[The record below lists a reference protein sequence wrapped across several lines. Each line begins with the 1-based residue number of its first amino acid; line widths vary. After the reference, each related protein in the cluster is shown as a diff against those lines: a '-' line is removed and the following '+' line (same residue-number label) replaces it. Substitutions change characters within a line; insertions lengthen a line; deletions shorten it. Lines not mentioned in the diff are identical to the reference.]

1 MNLGISSQLPLNY
14 TTNLL
19 LLDVVLVGVIVLV
32 LLIVL
37 FPVVVYE
44 VVLDVAGD
52 GLGVELVGGVL
63 VVDQPE
69 GDRAV
74 PLAARVLHP
83 LDADGAA
90 RAGRAEPDVEA
101 VVLLVLGAPDST
113 GSGEEIA
120 LQFYVYLKL

>member
-1 MNLGISSQLPLNY
+1 MLSSWYQLPLNY
-14 TTNLL
+14 ATNLL
-19 LLDVVLVGVIVLV
+19 LLDIVIVGVVVLV

-37 FPVVVYE
+37 VTVVIYE

-63 VVDQPE
+63 VVDPE

-74 PLAARVLHP
+74 PLAARALDP

-90 RAGRAEPDVEA
+90 GAGRAQPDVEA
-101 VVLLVLGAPDST
+101 VVLLVLGASDSA
-113 GSGEEIA
+113 GP
-120 LQFYVYLKL
+120 